1 MLRDFDKI
9 IGEAQLSVPE
19 NHSVIVLLNFVDA
32 KISGFRNYYF
42 SVPIPPEGENAITY
56 HLANYF
62 NVLLTDENDG
72 FLPYKFNFV
81 KNPALSE
88 KIREPDLGVVIL
100 SKSMPSYP
108 IIEFEAK
115 RLSDSSNNTE
125 YVYGE
130 RGGIERFKKNHHGSQ
145 LKICGMLGYIQKDTV
160 NDWFTKINGW
170 ITEQSAITTTLLDWK
185 NQSELLVH
193 VASLDNVTKYSS
205 INARVSKSS
214 LTIYHYLINLIN

>member
-62 NVLLTDENDG
+62 NALLIDENDG

-81 KNPALSE
+81 KNPAQSE
-88 KIREPDLGVVIL
+88 SRRETDLGVVIL